1 MGSIEQQENFL
12 IICGQRDTRKEGYNF
27 SSKFSQSFYLDPTI
41 KFDKIN
47 AALDNG
53 VLTISAPKELT
64 KVEKKIRKLPITVVN
79 SGNAVKK
86 EEKEEKKSEGEK
98 KKLTKQVM
106 KLKVKQST

>member
-1 MGSIEQQENFL
+1 MGENLL

-86 EEKEEKKSEGEK
+86 EEKKSEGEK
-98 KKLTKQVM
+98 KINEAGDETESHTIDLDEDQNN
-106 KLKVKQST
+106 